1 MVRSFATPYSFA
13 LTEIGDRTR
22 SQADGKGV
30 GPNCQPEDFEADSFF
45 IRNGISAFRCKLCPL
60 TCCSE
65 RVLLSLKNGLL
76 LDIFL
81 NCARNGVSLLL
92 PHLCLHFYIRA
103 KHTTFPTIL
112 TLRRFFL
119 TGRPV
124 ILCLNCSLP
133 LFVT

>member
-65 RVLLSLKNGLL
+65 RVPSRIHQPIQSEMLQGLS
-76 LDIFL
+76 
-81 NCARNGVSLLL
+81 
-92 PHLCLHFYIRA
+92 H
-103 KHTTFPTIL
+103 
-112 TLRRFFL
+112 
-119 TGRPV
+119 
-124 ILCLNCSLP
+124 
-133 LFVT
+133 